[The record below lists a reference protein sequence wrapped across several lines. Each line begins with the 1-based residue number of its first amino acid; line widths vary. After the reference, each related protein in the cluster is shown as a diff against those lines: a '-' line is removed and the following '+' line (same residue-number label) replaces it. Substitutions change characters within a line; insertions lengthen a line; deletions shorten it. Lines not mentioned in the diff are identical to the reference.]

1 MFFNE
6 EFLVNIIQ
14 VADSLEVHSDGGTS
28 TTAWVGECPGLDA
41 CLDSRNGIANLMFSP
56 RRDASP
62 SSSQNLSRRI
72 VT

>member
-6 EFLVNIIQ
+6 EFLVNILQ

-41 CLDSRNGIANLMFSP
+41 CLDSRMALLIFSP
-56 RRDASP
+56 VQLSKFVSP
-62 SSSQNLSRRI
+62 PS
-72 VT
+72 